1 MGNDLEGDNLWLTL
15 EYILEVPATRPSGNK
30 ETVGNGNLFP
40 SCAVTCAIGKPIQ
53 SEAPA
58 YRKE

>member
-1 MGNDLEGDNLWLTL
+1 MIWKGITLWLTL
-15 EYILEVPATRPSGNK
+15 EYILEVPAKKPSGNK

-53 SEAPA
+53 NVAPA